1 MRRYVLA
8 DYLEHEPDAPT
19 TEIVALSGAAT
30 AAVPT
35 PDLIAGDPTAERC
48 DAPTVV
54 MGELDGRPPWDLGP
68 RSLDQLVD
76 AVIAIHDVNID
87 SVT

>member
-35 PDLIAGDPTAERC
+35 PRLIAGGPDRRALRRTHRRY
-48 DAPTVV
+48 
-54 MGELDGRPPWDLGP
+54 GR
-68 RSLDQLVD
+68 
-76 AVIAIHDVNID
+76 A
-87 SVT
+87 